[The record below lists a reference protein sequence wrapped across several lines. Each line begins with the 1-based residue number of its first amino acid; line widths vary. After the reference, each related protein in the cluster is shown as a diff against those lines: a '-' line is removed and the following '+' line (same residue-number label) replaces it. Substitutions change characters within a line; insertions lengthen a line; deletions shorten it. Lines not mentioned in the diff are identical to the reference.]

1 MKNEKVVVAM
11 SGGVD
16 SSVSALILKQMGYD
30 VVGLHMKESNAEQ
43 ESKDENDLRA
53 LCSKLE
59 IPLYIEEYTCQM
71 QRVKDYFL
79 DSYKQGKTPNPCV
92 MCNREVKFTPFIEFA
107 DKIGAKYFA
116 TGHYAQTEVKDGVTY
131 LKKGADSL
139 KDQSYFLNRLTQ
151 EQVSR
156 AIFPVGTMKKNDLR
170 KLAEAYNLGVAHKKD
185 SFDVCFVG
193 SQKFKDYMKTMCPER
208 KGDIVD
214 IETGKVVGRHD
225 GILKY
230 TTGQRRGVGV
240 GGQKDAVGRWFVVD
254 KDIKNNVLYVSTNE
268 EKFLFSKRIICKDF
282 NWISGAPES
291 RELRCKAKVRY
302 RQDDQSCTLKI
313 THDGVEFIFDE
324 PQRAVAKGQFAVAY
338 DGDICLGGGEI
349 TDILRN

>member
-1 MKNEKVVVAM
+1 
-11 SGGVD
+11 
-16 SSVSALILKQMGYD
+16 
-30 VVGLHMKESNAEQ
+30 
-43 ESKDENDLRA
+43 
-53 LCSKLE
+53 
-59 IPLYIEEYTCQM
+59 
-71 QRVKDYFL
+71 
-79 DSYKQGKTPNPCV
+79 
-92 MCNREVKFTPFIEFA
+92 MCIDA
-107 DKIGAKYFA
+107 
-116 TGHYAQTEVKDGVTY
+116 
-131 LKKGADSL
+131 
-139 KDQSYFLNRLTQ
+139 
-151 EQVSR
+151 
-156 AIFPVGTMKKNDLR
+156 
-170 KLAEAYNLGVAHKKD
+170 
-185 SFDVCFVG
+185 
-193 SQKFKDYMKTMCPER
+193 
-208 KGDIVD
+208 
-214 IETGKVVGRHD
+214 GKVVGRHD

-254 KDIKNNVLYVSTNE
+254 KDIKNNVLYVSTKE
-268 EKFLFSKRIICKDF
+268 EKFLFSKRIVCKDF